1 MNPIDSEW
9 KDIRMK
15 KQKEDDLSDI
25 PLNERKKFVKV
36 LLEFNPKEKARKM
49 TEKDRLVYQN
59 LLASAK
65 TVLDYKKIKKKF
77 FDKPTKRRRGKK
89 NMKLGK
95 GFVFSVKDLKRFMKF
110 ILFYQPKG
118 KRNWKDNCLKE
129 WFGGKKMNKDVA
141 IKLKQKIDWIAEK
154 YSNPDREKNGN
165 NETFSLNKIVPLSE
179 YTAVAFF
186 NKSSEKQALA
196 FLYYVEF
203 QDGYWGYFFLK
214 ESHVFGMSK
223 IVKYLQEI
231 EEFNFPRNL

>member
-110 ILFYQPKG
+110 VLFYQPKG

-129 WFGGKKMNKDVA
+129 WFGGKKMKYNMKKDFVDL
-141 IKLKQKIDWIAEK
+141 LKK
-154 YSNPDREKNGN
+154 YNG
-165 NETFSLNKIVPLSE
+165 EWRVKDFERLIVEFEVSNKIILIRDKGYNEQKVQWIYYPKTFKRLMKITKPVP
-179 YTAVAFF
+179 
-186 NKSSEKQALA
+186 EKECEQK
-196 FLYYVEF
+196 
-203 QDGYWGYFFLK
+203 Q
-214 ESHVFGMSK
+214 
-223 IVKYLQEI
+223 
-231 EEFNFPRNL
+231 